1 LFEFRTVVEAEELE
15 DEDIE
20 IAYEEAQDLDPD
32 CLLGDSLGMA
42 VDVQE
47 LGRIAAQ
54 TAKQVIIQK
63 IRDAERELTFNEF
76 KDRKGE
82 LITGI
87 VRRFEKGNI
96 IVDLNRAE
104 AILPRR
110 EQVQLETYRP
120 GDRIQAF
127 VLDIT
132 RATRQPQVVLT
143 RTHPGLLM
151 KLFEIEVPEI
161 YEGIVRIEACA
172 REPGHRAKIAV
183 SSTDPD
189 VDPVGACVGLK
200 GSRVQAVVAELR
212 GEAIDII
219 PWHPDPA
226 RFIVYAIAPA
236 TVSRVY
242 IDDSTHTME
251 LIVPDDQLAKAIG
264 RRGQNVRLAAQL
276 TGWRIDIF
284 SETKHSGMLDDARAE
299 IGRIAN
305 VTEEQVDDLVR
316 NGFQSAQ
323 EIADVDG
330 GELAA
335 ILGVSLEDA
344 TAIVDGADEVVTKL
358 IMEEAERRKAPAPTD
373 EQPAGE

>member
-1 LFEFRTVVEAEELE
+1 
-15 DEDIE
+15 
-20 IAYEEAQDLDPD
+20 
-32 CLLGDSLGMA
+32 
-42 VDVQE
+42 
-47 LGRIAAQ
+47 
-54 TAKQVIIQK
+54 
-63 IRDAERELTFNEF
+63 
-76 KDRKGE
+76 
-82 LITGI
+82 
-87 VRRFEKGNI
+87 
-96 IVDLNRAE
+96 
-104 AILPRR
+104 
-110 EQVQLETYRP
+110 
-120 GDRIQAF
+120 
-127 VLDIT
+127 
-132 RATRQPQVVLT
+132 
-143 RTHPGLLM
+143 
-151 KLFEIEVPEI
+151 
-161 YEGIVRIEACA
+161 
-172 REPGHRAKIAV
+172 
-183 SSTDPD
+183 
-189 VDPVGACVGLK
+189 
-200 GSRVQAVVAELR
+200 
-212 GEAIDII
+212 AIDII